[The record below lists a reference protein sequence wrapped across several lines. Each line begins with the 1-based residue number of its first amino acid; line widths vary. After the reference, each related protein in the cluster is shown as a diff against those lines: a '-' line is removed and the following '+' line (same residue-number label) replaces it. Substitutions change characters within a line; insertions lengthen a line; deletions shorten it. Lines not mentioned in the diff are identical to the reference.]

1 MLEEHE
7 RVLPVAIL
15 ILLSCLYLVLQQAWP
30 QVAGQAPTFLVFAL
44 CFLLLVM
51 SLTAVAWLF
60 AFVVLGYF
68 IVLLSRRF
76 PKCHPLFFVGPLVL
90 LFAIFKRYEIF
101 PLEQLYAHIPDLTG
115 VSYIVFR
122 VLMFVFA
129 VREGNKDPRLLTYLN
144 FCLSPFTFLSGPIQ
158 RLRDFLEDMD
168 RRKNFRVTEAEAAWA
183 LTRMTN
189 GLLKVLFIGPFIQ
202 EFQSSF
208 LHAHEGS
215 TVAAVLHGLSAPA
228 GYGAAAL
235 CYLLFLYFNFSGYT
249 DIVIGLGRLFG
260 FHLPENFNRPF
271 AATSFLDF
279 WTRWHITLSLWFRD
293 YCFTPILKYA
303 IKSGV
308 RNPVVATMPAYFI
321 SFGLLG
327 LWHGRTWPFVLCGL
341 MFATGSVLNHSWR
354 VVAGRLISKDRLARL
369 NSNQLWRALASAV
382 TFVYIAIAITGL
394 WLTGPEFIAV
404 LRSFTL
410 RAGALATIV
419 VTVALAVA
427 ILAVRVGL
435 ERAPAR
441 KTLATLLRMVF
452 ETQTSLAIA
461 IKIFAVIVWYFS
473 FSTRLPDFVYR
484 GF

>member
-1 MLEEHE
+1 VLEEHE

-15 ILLSCLYLVLQQAWP
+15 ILLSFFYLVLQQAWP
-30 QVAGQAPTFLVFAL
+30 QVAAQARTFLAFTL

-51 SLTAVAWLF
+51 SPIALAWLF
-60 AFVVLGYF
+60 AFMVLGYF

-76 PKCHPLFFVGPLVL
+76 PKRHPLFFIGPLVI

-101 PLEQLYAHIPDLTG
+101 PLQQLYAHIPDLTG
-115 VSYIVFR
+115 LSYVIFR

-129 VREGNKDPRLLTYLN
+129 AREGNQDPDILTYVN

-158 RLRDFLEDMD
+158 RLRDFREDMD
-168 RRKNFRVTEAEAAWA
+168 SRMNFRLSETEAAAA

-189 GLLKVLFIGPFIQ
+189 GLLKVVFIGPFIQ

-208 LHAHEGS
+208 SHAPEGS
-215 TVAAVLHGLSAPA
+215 TVVAVLHGLSAPV
-228 GYGAAAL
+228 GYAAAAL

-260 FHLPENFNRPF
+260 FHLPENFNKPF
-271 AATSFLDF
+271 AATGFLDF
-279 WTRWHITLSLWFRD
+279 WTRWHISLSLWFRD

-303 IKSGV
+303 VRAGV

-354 VVAGRLISKDRLARL
+354 VVLGRMMSKESLVRL
-369 NSNQLWRALASAV
+369 NSNQIWRALASAV
-382 TFVYIAIAITGL
+382 TFFYIAIAITGL
-394 WLTGPEFIAV
+394 WLSGPQFTAI
-404 LRSFTL
+404 LHSFTL
-410 RAGALATIV
+410 RAAAVATAIV
-419 VTVALAVA
+419 LLALAVA
-427 ILAVRVGL
+427 ILVLRVVL
-435 ERAPAR
+435 EKAPAR
-441 KTLATLLRMVF
+441 QTLAALLRLVF
-452 ETQTSLAIA
+452 DTETSLAIA
-461 IKIFAVIVWYFS
+461 IKIFVVIVWYFS
-473 FSTRLPDFVYR
+473 FSTGLPDFVYR

>member
-1 MLEEHE
+1 MPEEHE

-30 QVAGQAPTFLVFAL
+30 RVAAQQPTFLAFTL

-60 AFVVLGYF
+60 VFMILGYL

-76 PKCHPLFFVGPLVL
+76 PKCHPLVLVGPLVI

-101 PLEQLYAHIPDLTG
+101 PLQPLYTRIPDLAG
-115 VSYIVFR
+115 ISYIIFR
-122 VLMFVFA
+122 VVMFVLA
-129 VREGNKDPRLLTYLN
+129 VREGNTDPDILTYLN

-158 RLRDFLEDMD
+158 RLRDFLADME
-168 RRKNFRVTEAEAAWA
+168 RRRNFRLTEADAAPA

-208 LHAHEGS
+208 LHAPEGS
-215 TVAAVLHGLSAPA
+215 TVVAVLHGLSAPA

-260 FHLPENFNRPF
+260 FHLPENFNKPF
-271 AATSFLDF
+271 VATSFLDF

-303 IKSGV
+303 VRSGV

-354 VVAGRLISKDRLARL
+354 VVAGRRLSKDSVARL

-382 TFVYIAIAITGL
+382 TFFYIAIAITGL
-394 WLTGPEFIAV
+394 WLSGPEFVAI

-410 RAGALATIV
+410 RAGALATILIIL
-419 VTVALAVA
+419 TLAVG
-427 ILAVRVGL
+427 ILVLRVVL
-435 ERAPAR
+435 EWPPAR
-441 KTLATLLRMVF
+441 KSLATLLRVIF
-452 ETQTSLAIA
+452 GTETSLAIA
-461 IKIFAVIVWYFS
+461 IKIFVVIVWYFG